1 MNRSHSPLLPPPA
14 ADGPLLRPWRRGDA
28 PVVLEAF
35 ATTEMAR
42 QADQPVDSLDAAA
55 HWIARRTAEWEA
67 GSAYAL
73 AVVDGTTGTAV
84 GNVAVGAVNRVHG
97 LGWVSYWTTPAAQG
111 KGIAT
116 YACRAV
122 ARWAFDG
129 LGLFRLELGH
139 RTNNRASCR
148 VAGAAGFTVEGLQ
161 RQRLEYDG
169 VRYDVELHA
178 RLATDPD
185 PDPAPGPAPGLG
197 SGPGPS
203 PG

>member
-28 PVVLEAF
+28 PAVLEAF
-35 ATTEMAR
+35 AAPEMAR

-55 HWIARRTAEWEA
+55 RWTARRTAEWEA

-122 ARWAFDG
+122 ARWAFDD

-148 VAGAAGFTVEGLQ
+148 VAEAAGFTVEGLQ

-169 VRYDVELHA
+169 VRYDVELHT

-185 PDPAPGPAPGLG
+185 PGLG
-197 SGPGPS
+197 SGSGPG
-203 PG
+203 